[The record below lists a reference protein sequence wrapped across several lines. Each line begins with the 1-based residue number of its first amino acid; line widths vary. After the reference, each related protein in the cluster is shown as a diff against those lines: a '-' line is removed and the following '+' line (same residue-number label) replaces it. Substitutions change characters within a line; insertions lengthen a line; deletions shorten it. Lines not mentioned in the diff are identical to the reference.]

1 MDATVYVKQV
11 KGFEKEGKE
20 SWVWRLNKSLY
31 GTKQAPRMW
40 QEKLVGILTKCN
52 MMKSNSDDS
61 VFLNQGKTHM
71 LHMHVDN
78 GFIIGKHNQEV
89 LTFLSKFGSRLSI
102 KYKKFLTQH
111 LGCKLDWKKNNTLE
125 ISQTDLIIKLL
136 HDHDMDDSKGVK
148 TPCNGNLISELDNEG
163 EVIATNNYQKAIGSL
178 NYLAPH
184 IRPDIMFMVNQL
196 SKYSIRPNAKHWTAV
211 KHLLQYLKSTI
222 TMTLYY
228 SKKTNEPDKI
238 LAGWADA
245 DYANSKQDRKSITGY
260 VTTVFGNPIS
270 WVTKKQSVVAQSTTE
285 AEFIAM
291 NICVKQLRWM
301 SYLLNDLG
309 INSSKPTLYNDN
321 SGALTISKQATL
333 NDNTKHIEVRYQ
345 YLRELVLKKKLD
357 IVQVSSED
365 MIADVLTKP
374 LGVQK
379 LLAVYQQLGLKDHRG
394 VLRIRDPIEV
404 S

>member
-1 MDATVYVKQV
+1 
-11 KGFEKEGKE
+11 
-20 SWVWRLNKSLY
+20 
-31 GTKQAPRMW
+31 
-40 QEKLVGILTKCN
+40 
-52 MMKSNSDDS
+52 
-61 VFLNQGKTHM
+61 
-71 LHMHVDN
+71 
-78 GFIIGKHNQEV
+78 
-89 LTFLSKFGSRLSI
+89 
-102 KYKKFLTQH
+102 
-111 LGCKLDWKKNNTLE
+111 
-125 ISQTDLIIKLL
+125 
-136 HDHDMDDSKGVK
+136 MDDSKGVK

-178 NYLAPH
+178 NYLAQH
-184 IRPDIMFMVNQL
+184 TRPDIMFTVNQL
-196 SKYSIRPNAKHWTAV
+196 SKYSIKPNAKHWTAV
-211 KHLLQYLKSTI
+211 KHLLRYLKSTM

-228 SKKTNEPDKI
+228 SKKANEPDKI

-245 DYANSKQDRKSITGY
+245 DYANSKQDRKSITRY

-270 WVTKKQSVVAQSTTE
+270 WVSKKQSVVAQSTTE

-291 NICVKQLRWM
+291 NICVKQLQWM

-345 YLRELVLKKKLD
+345 YLRELVLKKQLD

-379 LLAVYQQLGLKDHRG
+379 LLVVYQQLGLKDHRG
-394 VLRIRDPIEV
+394 VWRIGDPIEV